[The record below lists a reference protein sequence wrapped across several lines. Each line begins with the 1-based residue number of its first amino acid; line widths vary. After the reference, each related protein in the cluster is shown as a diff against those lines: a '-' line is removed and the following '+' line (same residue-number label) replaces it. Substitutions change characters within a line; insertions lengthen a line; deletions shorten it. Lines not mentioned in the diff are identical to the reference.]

1 MNKFETLDNLN
12 TNFVT
17 LSENE
22 LMELE
27 GGLLDPFSLGLIA
40 GGVITV
46 GAAIWSIVKKNKNL
60 RGGSYD

>member
-27 GGLLDPFSLGLIA
+27 GGLLDPFSSGLIA

-46 GAAIWSIVKKNKNL
+46 GAAIWSIVKKK
-60 RGGSYD
+60 

>member
-1 MNKFETLDNLN
+1 MTKFETLDNLN

-27 GGLLDPFSLGLIA
+27 GGIAPAIIYGGAVA
-40 GGVITV
+40 GGLVL
-46 GAAIWSIVKKNKNL
+46 GWL
-60 RGGSYD
+60 LG